1 MIRAYKQRRTSGMNH
16 IVNWKNGAHGHKF
29 IASFSGGKDSVLAL
43 HKSMQVGEAIGLIVM
58 LEEGG
63 KRSRSHGMP
72 PELIRAQA
80 ESIGLPV
87 YTAAASWDDYEDV
100 FMGLLEQAK
109 HQGAE
114 VLVTGDLDMPVE
126 GCWHDK
132 VTQNVALKLGMPLW
146 RMDHEEAVK
155 EFIDLGFV
163 SVLVTVNL
171 SLGMQEEDL
180 GRTLTHEYV
189 KELQARGIDPCGEGG
204 EFHTTVIDGPIFKKP
219 IPVRKSSIVRNGEY
233 AFMPL
238 ELMST

>member
-1 MIRAYKQRRTSGMNH
+1 MNH

-43 HKSMQVGEAIGLIVM
+43 YKSMKVGDPIGLIVM
-58 LEEGG
+58 LEEEG

-80 ESIGLPV
+80 DSIGLPV
-87 YTAAASWDDYEDV
+87 YTAAASWDDYEAV

-132 VTQNVALKLGMPLW
+132 VTQNAGLQLGMPLW
-146 RMDHEEAVK
+146 RMDHVQAVK
-155 EFIDLGFV
+155 EFIDLGFE
-163 SVLVTVNL
+163 SVLVTVNV
-171 SLGMQEEDL
+171 SLGMREEDL
-180 GRTLTHEYV
+180 GRTLTHDYV

-204 EFHTTVIDGPIFKKP
+204 EFHTTVIDGPIFKHRIP
-219 IPVRKSSIVRNGEY
+219 IRKGSILRNGDY

-238 ELMST
+238 ELLGT

>member
-1 MIRAYKQRRTSGMNH
+1 MNH
-16 IVNWKNGAHGHKF
+16 IVNLKNGAHGRKF

-43 HKSMQVGEAIGLIVM
+43 YKSMKVGEPIGLIVM
-58 LEEGG
+58 LEEEG

-72 PELIRAQA
+72 PELIQAQA

-87 YTAAASWDDYEDV
+87 YTAAASWDDYEEV

-109 HQGAE
+109 RQGAE
-114 VLVTGDLDMPVE
+114 VLVTGDLDMPEV

-132 VTQNVALKLGMPLW
+132 VTQNAGLKLGMPLW
-146 RMDHEEAVK
+146 RMDHVETVK

-171 SLGMQEEDL
+171 SLGMREEDL
-180 GRTLTHEYV
+180 GRTLTHDYV

-204 EFHTTVIDGPIFKKP
+204 EFHTTVIDGPIFKHA
-219 IPVRKSSIVRNGEY
+219 IPVRQGSIVRNGDY

-238 ELMST
+238 ELLGS

>member
-1 MIRAYKQRRTSGMNH
+1 MDH
-16 IVNWKNGAHGHKF
+16 IVNWKNGAHGHTF

-43 HKSMQVGEAIGLIVM
+43 YKSMKVGEAIGLIVM
-58 LEEGG
+58 LEEEG

-87 YTAAASWDDYEDV
+87 YTAAASWDDYEEV

-109 HQGAE
+109 RQGAE

-132 VTQNVALKLGMPLW
+132 VTQNAGLKLGMPLW
-146 RMDHEEAVK
+146 RMDHAQAVK

-163 SVLVTVNL
+163 SILVTVNL
-171 SLGMQEEDL
+171 SLGMREEDL
-180 GRTLTHEYV
+180 GRTLTHDYV

-204 EFHTTVIDGPIFKKP
+204 EFHTTVIDGPLFKHS
-219 IPVRKSSIVRNGEY
+219 IPVRKGSIVRNGEY

-238 ELMST
+238 ELIGS